1 MVFETAPKFTYVGP
15 VETKVLVELGPMLFN
30 VGFSTCFEEAYE
42 DIGVTVSKNML
53 AHWECAHSERI
64 TNETTKVRPGSSKNV
79 RN

>member
-1 MVFETAPKFTYVGP
+1 
-15 VETKVLVELGPMLFN
+15 MLFN